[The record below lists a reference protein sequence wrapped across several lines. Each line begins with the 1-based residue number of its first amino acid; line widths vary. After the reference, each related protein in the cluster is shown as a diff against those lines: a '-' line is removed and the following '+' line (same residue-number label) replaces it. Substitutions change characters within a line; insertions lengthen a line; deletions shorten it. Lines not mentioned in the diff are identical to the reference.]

1 MTDAKVKSDLKFNRE
16 LLARLRMALARD
28 GVRRIP
34 ALPFSAAALLAAEI
48 RRALQRGVVA
58 VTDSLRT
65 LEEFQR
71 HLEVFCPADEILRFP
86 AEEDPEGAARDRNAV
101 AGRLGGERAQV
112 LYKLAQTSRPLVATC
127 IQALMQTAPPA
138 ASLRQMAL
146 RLRPGASQDPVAL
159 LEKLAEQGYDVA
171 VEVQAPGQAA
181 RRGGLLD
188 VWPPGTEG
196 PCRIEFYGAKVET
209 LRWFD
214 PLTQRS
220 QARAEELVILTEPS
234 GSGSRDQPATWES
247 PVKQLPADGI
257 YLWLEPAGDAVPGVP
272 GGITGIE
279 AHAEMFL
286 QAAPEAAAAGRLVSL
301 PQVRADLAE
310 FTRGP
315 SGARELHIGGI
326 ETPDPAQI
334 LDLAFRP
341 LPPLFSGGERLLTPD
356 VFESERRKWLEDLE
370 RMARHG
376 RRVCLFFGSA
386 GGLERFRE
394 LYPRLPFELRL
405 GALADGFENDLL
417 GLTVVSESNLIGR
430 RKRLPGGFSR
440 RAARRAAL
448 SAAGETITDAM
459 KLEPGDLVVHVEHG
473 IGRYL
478 GIYEVEFNGK
488 RQEALTLEYA
498 DEARLYVPASQAH
511 LLSRYVGAGRPHTVV
526 LHRLGG
532 GRWRREKR
540 AAEIAVRDLAAG
552 LLETQALRSAR
563 PGYAFPEDT
572 AWQHEFE
579 AAFPFQETE
588 DQERAIR
595 EVKRDMQA
603 PRPMDRL
610 VCGDAGYGKTEVA
623 MRAAFKCV
631 LAGRQAAVL
640 VPTTVLAQQHFDS
653 FRERL
658 AAYPLRVE
666 LLCRFQPPGV
676 QARIIRD
683 LRAGAADIVIGT
695 HRLVQKDVAFKD
707 LGLVIIDEEQ
717 RFGVEHKERL
727 KSMKQ
732 LVDVLT
738 LTATPIPRTLYLS
751 LTGARE
757 ISVIQTPP
765 RERQPIETIIA
776 RDDDAL
782 IRAAIL
788 RELNRGGQVYFLY
801 NRVMTIERMAERLR
815 RLAPEVRLGVGHGQ
829 MAAGELARVVRD
841 FAAGRLDLLLCT
853 TIIESG
859 MDISNANTIIIDRA
873 DRFGMAELYQLRGR
887 VGRANRK
894 AYAYL
899 LLPAHG
905 HLLSDA
911 RRRLGAIVEYS
922 GAGAGFRLA
931 LRDLEIR
938 GAGNL
943 LGAAQSGHIAA
954 VGFELYCQLLRQA
967 VAAVTG
973 ASGGSTPTPLGN
985 AELNLDFIEFSP
997 LAADAGNGAFLPAD
1011 YIEDERLRL
1020 EFFRRL
1026 ASAGLDELPALREEL
1041 ADRFG
1046 PPPPPAERLLR
1057 MADLRRRAAAAGI
1070 VSVEV
1075 RAGRVMLRRGGGY
1088 VQKQHQFPRLR
1099 AGNADAR
1106 LAELAELLAEAT
1118 AASFSAARPEVSP
1131 YPRQMLMKR

>member
-1 MTDAKVKSDLKFNRE
+1 MPVA
-16 LLARLRMALARD
+16 
-28 GVRRIP
+28 GP
-34 ALPFSAAALLAAEI
+34 AVFRAAFLAAEL
-48 RRALQRGVVA
+48 RRALRRGVVA
-58 VTDSLRT
+58 VTDSMRT

-71 HLEVFCPADEILRFP
+71 HLEVFCAPEEILRLP
-86 AEEDPEGAARDRNAV
+86 AEDYGADRERDAES
-101 AGRLGGERAQV
+101 GGQGGERAQV
-112 LYKLAQTSRPLVATC
+112 LYDLSQNPRPLVATC

-146 RLRPGASQDPVAL
+146 RLLPGARHDPVAL
-159 LEKLAEQGYDVA
+159 LETLATQGYQA
-171 VEVQAPGQAA
+171 GAEVQSPGQVA

-188 VWPPGTEG
+188 VWPPGMEW
-196 PCRIEFYGAKVET
+196 PCRLEFNGET
-209 LRWFD
+209 LESLRWFD

-220 QARAEELVILTEPS
+220 QTRADTLVLLMEPAGG
-234 GSGSRDQPATWES
+234 GSQTAAGTWET
-247 PVKQLPADGI
+247 PAKQMPADAV
-257 YLWLEPAGDAVPGVP
+257 YLWFEPAGDAAGDAGGVA
-272 GGITGIE
+272 GIE
-279 AHAEMFL
+279 AHAEMLL
-286 QAAPEAAAAGRLVSL
+286 QAAPEARAAGRLVSL
-301 PQVRADLAE
+301 PQVRAALAE

-326 ETPDPAQI
+326 ETPAPAPA

-341 LPPLFSGGERLLTPD
+341 LPPLFSGREHALAPD
-356 VFESERRKWLEDLE
+356 IFESERRKWLEDLE

-376 RRVCLFFGSA
+376 RRVCLFFSAA

-405 GALADGFENDLL
+405 GALADGFDNDLL
-417 GLTVVSESNLIGR
+417 GLTVVAESNLIGR

-448 SAAGETITDAM
+448 SAAGETIPDAM

-498 DEARLYVPASQAH
+498 DAARLYVPASQAH
-511 LLSRYVGAGRPHTVV
+511 LLSRYVGAGRPHTVA

-540 AAEIAVRDLAAG
+540 AAEIAVRDLASG

-563 PGYAFPEDT
+563 PGYAFPADT

-579 AAFPFQETE
+579 TAFPFQETE
-588 DQERAIR
+588 DQERAIG
-595 EVKRDMQA
+595 EVKRDMQT

-631 LAGRQAAVL
+631 LAGRQTAML

-658 AAYPLRVE
+658 ADYPVRVE
-666 LLCRFQPPGV
+666 LLSRFQSAGA
-676 QARIIRD
+676 QARIVRD
-683 LRAGAADIVIGT
+683 LRAGAVDIVIGT
-695 HRLVQKDVAFKD
+695 HRLVQPDVAFKD

-776 RDDDAL
+776 RHDDAL

-815 RLAPEVRLGVGHGQ
+815 RLAPEARLGIGHGQ
-829 MAAGELARVVRD
+829 MAAGELARVVRA
-841 FAAGRLDLLLCT
+841 FAEGRLDLLLCT

-967 VAAVTG
+967 VAAV
-973 ASGGSTPTPLGN
+973 SGTRPAAAPPSLVN
-985 AELNLDFIEFSP
+985 VELNLDFIEFSP
-997 LAADAGNGAFLPAD
+997 LAADAGNGAFLPGD

-1026 ASAGLDELPALREEL
+1026 AAAGLDDLPALRAEL

-1046 PPPPPAERLLR
+1046 PPPPPAGRLLR
-1057 MADLRRRAAAAGI
+1057 LAALRRRAAAAGI
-1070 VSVEV
+1070 AGVEV

-1088 VQKQHQFPRLR
+1088 VQRQHQFPRLR
-1099 AGNADAR
+1099 GGSADER
-1106 LAELAELLAEAT
+1106 LAELEDLLAAI
-1118 AASFSAARPEVSP
+1118 
-1131 YPRQMLMKR
+1131 

>member
-1 MTDAKVKSDLKFNRE
+1 MACRGVAGAGPANMARAVSPRGTKTDAKVKTDLKFNRE
-16 LLARLRMALARD
+16 LLTRLRQALAPA
-28 GVRRIP
+28 GVRRLP
-34 ALPFSAAALLAAEI
+34 ALPFSAAAFLAAEI

-71 HLEVFCPADEILRFP
+71 HLEVFCAPHEILRLP
-86 AEEDPEGAARDRNAV
+86 AEDISAGRERAAEV
-101 AGRLGGERAQV
+101 GRLGGERAQV
-112 LYKLAQTSRPLVATC
+112 LYKISQTPRPLVATC
-127 IQALMQTAPPA
+127 IQALMQTVPPA
-138 ASLRQMAL
+138 ASLREMAL
-146 RLRPGASQDPVAL
+146 RLLPGARHDPVSL
-159 LEKLAEQGYDVA
+159 MEMLAKQGYEVTA
-171 VEVQAPGQAA
+171 EVQSSGQAA

-188 VWPPGTEG
+188 VWPPGMEW
-196 PCRIEFYGAKVET
+196 PCRLEFYGET
-209 LRWFD
+209 LESLRWFD

-220 QARAEELVILTEPS
+220 QARANELVLLAEPAGG
-234 GSGSRDQPATWES
+234 GSPAATGPWET
-247 PVKQLPADGI
+247 PVKQMPADAV
-257 YLWLEPAGDAVPGVP
+257 YLWFEPAGDAAEAP
-272 GGITGIE
+272 GGVAGIE
-279 AHAEMFL
+279 AHAEMLL
-286 QAAPEAAAAGRLVSL
+286 QAAPEALAAGRPAPLSE
-301 PQVRADLAE
+301 VRAVLAE
-310 FTRGP
+310 FARKP
-315 SGARELHIGGI
+315 PGARELHIGGI
-326 ETPDPAQI
+326 VTPDPAQA

-341 LPPLFSGGERLLTPD
+341 LPPMFSGGERSLAPD

-376 RRVCLFFGSA
+376 RRVCVFFGSV

-394 LYPRLPFELRL
+394 LYPRLQFELRL
-405 GALADGFENDLL
+405 GALADGFDNDLL

-430 RKRLPGGFSR
+430 RKRLPGILNR
-440 RAARRAAL
+440 QAARRAAL
-448 SAAGETITDAM
+448 NAAGETITDAM

-498 DEARLYVPASQAH
+498 DQARLYVPVSQAH
-511 LLSRYVGAGRPHTVV
+511 LLSRYIGAGRPHAVT

-540 AAEIAVRDLAAG
+540 AAEMAVRDLAAG
-552 LLETQALRSAR
+552 LLETQALRNAR
-563 PGYAFPEDT
+563 PGYAFPADT

-579 AAFPFQETE
+579 AAFPFHETE

-631 LAGRQAAVL
+631 IAGRQAAML

-658 AAYPLRVE
+658 TDYPVRVE
-666 LLCRFQPPGV
+666 LLSRFQSPGV

-683 LRAGAADIVIGT
+683 LRSGAVDIVIGT
-695 HRLVQKDVAFKD
+695 HRLVQPDVAFKD

-727 KSMKQ
+727 KHMKQ

-776 RDDDAL
+776 RYDDAL

-801 NRVMTIERMAERLR
+801 NRVMTIQRMADRLR
-815 RLAPEVRLGVGHGQ
+815 RLAPEARLGVGHGQ
-829 MAAGELARVVRD
+829 MAAGELARVVRA
-841 FAAGRLDLLLCT
+841 FAEGHLDLLLCT

-899 LLPAHG
+899 LLPPHG
-905 HLLSDA
+905 NLLSDA

-973 ASGGSTPTPLGN
+973 ARGGAPPPIVN
-985 AELNLDFIEFSP
+985 VELNLDFIEFSP
-997 LAADAGNGAFLPAD
+997 MAADAGSGAFLPAD
-1011 YIEDERLRL
+1011 YMEDERLRL
-1020 EFFRRL
+1020 DFFRRL
-1026 ASAGLDELPALREEL
+1026 ASAGLDELPALRAEL

-1046 PPPPPAERLLR
+1046 PLPPPAARLLQL
-1057 MADLRRRAAAAGI
+1057 ADLRQRAAAAGI
-1070 VSVEV
+1070 TGVEV

-1088 VQKQHQFPRLR
+1088 VQQRHQFPRLR
-1099 AGNADAR
+1099 GGSADER
-1106 LAELAELLAEAT
+1106 LAELAELLAA
-1118 AASFSAARPEVSP
+1118 V
-1131 YPRQMLMKR
+1131 